1 VAVGGVLLVL
11 TGVLLWF
18 AGRYP
23 FEAEQWSATWHN
35 AAWRVVFLF
44 AIIGSVMLLSK
55 VNAASGPPRDE
66 PEIERTTSPL
76 TPALSPLRGEG
87 EHTQGGLRLRALQL
101 GILILLV
108 LDVVTHT
115 PNFNPTIAA
124 SEFEPNLWQR
134 SRPAA
139 SPKVGESRAMISPR
153 AEQML
158 LFSAE
163 TNLAR
168 DFLAKRLALWSNLN
182 LLDGVAKV
190 NGSSTLQLREQKQIE
205 SLLYSNPNHAAPGLV
220 NFLGVS
226 HCTAPDYAIEW
237 ATRSDYCPLITCGQQ
252 PVFATPQQT
261 LEALAAPD
269 FDSTKTVFLT
279 PESKP
284 LVIGTNGTVAK
295 IVRSEFSAHR
305 VEIDVESKG
314 PGLIVIAQ
322 SFYHAWHAS
331 IDGRSVPLLRANH
344 AFQAVQVP
352 TGYSHVS
359 IRYQDHRLWLGAIVS
374 GLTALICLVWWSRA
388 GGVGNSL
395 KLGPD

>member
-1 VAVGGVLLVL
+1 
-11 TGVLLWF
+11 
-18 AGRYP
+18 
-23 FEAEQWSATWHN
+23 
-35 AAWRVVFLF
+35 
-44 AIIGSVMLLSK
+44 
-55 VNAASGPPRDE
+55 
-66 PEIERTTSPL
+66 
-76 TPALSPLRGEG
+76 
-87 EHTQGGLRLRALQL
+87 
-101 GILILLV
+101 
-108 LDVVTHT
+108 
-115 PNFNPTIAA
+115 
-124 SEFEPNLWQR
+124 
-134 SRPAA
+134 
-139 SPKVGESRAMISPR
+139 MITPR

-205 SLLYSNPNHAAPGLV
+205 SLLYGNPNHAAPGLV

-226 HCTAPDYAIEW
+226 HCTAPDYAIDW
-237 ATRSDYCPLITCGQQ
+237 STRSNYCPLITCGQQ
-252 PVFATPQQT
+252 PLFATPQQT

-284 LVIGTNGTVAK
+284 LVTVSNGTAAR
-295 IVRSEFSAHR
+295 IVRSDFSAQR

-322 SFYHAWHAS
+322 SFYDAWHAS

-344 AFQAVQVP
+344 AFQALQVP
-352 TGYSHVS
+352 AGSSHVS
-359 IRYQDHRLWLGAIVS
+359 LRYQDRRLWLGAIVS
-374 GLTALICLVWWSRA
+374 GLTALICLVWWRRCS
-388 GGVGNSL
+388 VQYSVFS
-395 KLGPD
+395 DQ